1 MQIPSKKNLIEKLD
15 VSAVVT
21 AMLVTPNSG
30 YNSLLVKYLL
40 IMRVKDNVP
49 LNQIHNVIISS
60 TLQRQIMGKSSVRQ
74 NYSTNI

>member
-1 MQIPSKKNLIEKLD
+1 MQIPSNFIEKLD

-49 LNQIHNVIISS
+49 LNQIHNVIIIS
-60 TLQRQIMGKSSVRQ
+60 TLRRQIMGKGSVRQ
-74 NYSTNI
+74 NYSRNT

>member
-1 MQIPSKKNLIEKLD
+1 MQIPSNLVEKLD

-30 YNSLLVKYLL
+30 YYSLLVKYLL

-49 LNQIHNVIISS
+49 LNQIHNVIIIS

-74 NYSTNI
+74 NYSNNI

>member
-1 MQIPSKKNLIEKLD
+1 MQIPSNLIEKLD

-21 AMLVTPNSG
+21 AVLVTPNSG

-49 LNQIHNVIISS
+49 LNQIHNVIIIS
-60 TLQRQIMGKSSVRQ
+60 TLRRQIMGKGSVRQ
-74 NYSTNI
+74 NYSRNT

>member
-1 MQIPSKKNLIEKLD
+1 MQIPSNLIEKLD

-30 YNSLLVKYLL
+30 YYSLLVKYLL

-49 LNQIHNVIISS
+49 LNQIHNVIIIS
-60 TLQRQIMGKSSVRQ
+60 TLRRQIMGKSSVRQ
-74 NYSTNI
+74 NYSNNI

>member
-1 MQIPSKKNLIEKLD
+1 MQIPSNLVEKLD

-30 YNSLLVKYLL
+30 YYSLLVKYLL

-49 LNQIHNVIISS
+49 LNQIHNVIIIS
-60 TLQRQIMGKSSVRQ
+60 TLRRQIMGKSSVRQ
-74 NYSTNI
+74 NYSNNI

>member
-1 MQIPSKKNLIEKLD
+1 MQIPSNLIEKLD

-49 LNQIHNVIISS
+49 LNQIHNVIIIS
-60 TLQRQIMGKSSVRQ
+60 TLRRQIMGKSSVRQ
-74 NYSTNI
+74 NYSSNI

>member
-1 MQIPSKKNLIEKLD
+1 MQIPSNLIEKLD

-21 AMLVTPNSG
+21 AVLVTPNSG

-49 LNQIHNVIISS
+49 LNQIHNVIIIS
-60 TLQRQIMGKSSVRQ
+60 TLRRQIMRKNSVRQ
-74 NYSTNI
+74 NYSSNI

>member
-1 MQIPSKKNLIEKLD
+1 MQIPSNLIEKLD

-49 LNQIHNVIISS
+49 LNQIHNVIIIS
-60 TLQRQIMGKSSVRQ
+60 TLRRQIMGKGSVRQ
-74 NYSTNI
+74 NYSSNI